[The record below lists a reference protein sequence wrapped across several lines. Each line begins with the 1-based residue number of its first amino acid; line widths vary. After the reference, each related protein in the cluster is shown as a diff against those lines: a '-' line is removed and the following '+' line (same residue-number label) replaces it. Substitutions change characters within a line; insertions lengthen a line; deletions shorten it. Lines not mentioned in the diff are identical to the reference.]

1 MNTYKDCTTEALLVI
16 ESGLDYYD
24 PELVAEICDRAGL
37 SEEYEV
43 TDGENFESILYQAIE
58 ILKRGDI

>member
-24 PELVAEICDRAGL
+24 PELVTEICNRAGL

-43 TDGENFESILYQAIE
+43 TDGENFESIPDKAIE
-58 ILKRGDI
+58 SLKEDI

>member
-24 PELVAEICDRAGL
+24 PELVTEICNRAGL

-58 ILKRGDI
+58 TLKRGYI